1 MVNEKRKSKR
11 KGIWIPLSI
20 LKLNGINGNDK
31 ILLSEIYSLCEKE
44 NGCYASNHH
53 FATLLGYETDGA
65 ASKRITILEELELIR
80 TEKVYKKKRCIGRF
94 IFKINK
100 PNNSVDEEKNII
112 ESSDKWKQLVVPNG
126 FDSSSNKNTINTVSI
141 NSKNINSNTRTSIL
155 GKTKIHQKELPP
167 HLKPIT
173 TTQGAYLKNEL
184 KETSDFLV
192 GATKLGAEIF
202 EFDSESKFKELEKVI
217 GNEELEIIK
226 PTLKKFIS
234 AKNRLNS

>member
-1 MVNEKRKSKR
+1 MVNEKRKSER

-20 LKLNGINGNDK
+20 LKLKGINGNDK

-53 FATLLGYETDGA
+53 FATLLGYKTDSA

-94 IFKINK
+94 IFKIIK
-100 PNNSVDEEKNII
+100 PDNSVDEEKNII
-112 ESSDKWKQLVVPNG
+112 ESSDKWKQIVVPNG
-126 FDSSSNKNTINTVSI
+126 LDSSSNKNTINTVSI

-167 HLKPIT
+167 HLQPNT

-217 GNEELEIIK
+217 GNEELERIK